1 MDDKETLHRRARLRE
16 LIRECF
22 DGKLVNLLSH
32 IEARTNKAP
41 NQGELSAIQK
51 DNSGKSF
58 GDKKAKTLTT
68 QIGLSRRWFD
78 MPLGSCLSRRE
89 WLKDVA
95 LPMPTEAEHA
105 NSPIQTLYDSSD
117 KATRD
122 LIDWLLESSISNSI
136 SPGTSEKLL
145 ALLRDLSPARP
156 KQQNTDLIKY
166 LNREK

>member
-1 MDDKETLHRRARLRE
+1 MLTGKELGAAIAFAIKLKMKSTGISKKDIADHFGIKPPSIYDWIKKGSISKDKLPE
-16 LIRECF
+16 LWRFFSDVVGPEHW
-22 DGKLVNLLSH
+22 GL
-32 IEARTNKAP
+32 
-41 NQGELSAIQK
+41 
-51 DNSGKSF
+51 KS
-58 GDKKAKTLTT
+58 
-68 QIGLSRRWFD
+68 WPV
-78 MPLGSCLSRRE
+78 PLDES
-89 WLKDVA
+89 
-95 LPMPTEAEHA
+95 EHA

-145 ALLRDLSPARP
+145 ALLRGLSPARP